1 MDPTIGLVYSWMLNL
16 ATNSKILI
24 SLWVPIGL
32 QTTPVSDKRIKIEG
46 EGMTQASLVAA
57 LYANLNIKYLQAW
70 SLCTLVQYPRRAC
83 SKVGNYTKPIEE
95 RSDRVKMTKFQPFE
109 SWRGQNTAIF
119 CIDNVKSHKQE
130 PFHSGRFFIVVDA
143 LLN

>member
-1 MDPTIGLVYSWMLNL
+1 MLNL

-57 LYANLNIKYLQAW
+57 LHANLNIKYLQA
-70 SLCTLVQYPRRAC
+70 
-83 SKVGNYTKPIEE
+83 
-95 RSDRVKMTKFQPFE
+95 
-109 SWRGQNTAIF
+109 
-119 CIDNVKSHKQE
+119 
-130 PFHSGRFFIVVDA
+130 
-143 LLN
+143 

>member
-1 MDPTIGLVYSWMLNL
+1 MLNL

-57 LYANLNIKYLQAW
+57 LHANPSIKYLQA
-70 SLCTLVQYPRRAC
+70 
-83 SKVGNYTKPIEE
+83 
-95 RSDRVKMTKFQPFE
+95 
-109 SWRGQNTAIF
+109 
-119 CIDNVKSHKQE
+119 
-130 PFHSGRFFIVVDA
+130 
-143 LLN
+143 